1 MLDRPS
7 SLTGQFRDCWRCSSS
22 QNPIRRRPLLP
33 LVSRSPS
40 PSRSPAAVAASVSA
54 FPSRR
59 RLCLRR
65 RGRVHLRG
73 RRVGVSERRR
83 RRRGEQPSPPRS
95 PPSPSAAAARR
106 LLRPPA
112 SGSGLHVVGDADLT
126 AVHALGS
133 VSSSAV
139 AEHRHFRLHLAL
151 ALSSAAAAAPVLRC
165 RCHRRAP
172 LLGPS
177 PPSPTAA
184 APSSVAAAIEDT
196 TLVTEPASMK
206 AVAAARR
213 GEPHGNTTTI
223 VVPVVAARTAY
234 NLALHEHGPKLYDK
248 LTEDMEDH
256 LQEMCVSIEA
266 AQGGLKIID
275 RFSQESTLPYYLLPF
290 VWENILACALIV
302 AAE

>member
-213 GEPHGNTTTI
+213 GEP
-223 VVPVVAARTAY
+223 TAY

-256 LQEMCVSIEA
+256 LQEMLRSK
-266 AQGGLKIID
+266 Q
-275 RFSQESTLPYYLLPF
+275 
-290 VWENILACALIV
+290 LACIPQHSMV
-302 AAE
+302 GGSKRWKEKTY

>member
-213 GEPHGNTTTI
+213 GEPYVTRLSSSPQISALCPSARREDPPTMTT
-223 VVPVVAARTAY
+223 PHSSFLLCSATATPPPSSF
-234 NLALHEHGPKLYDK
+234 LS
-248 LTEDMEDH
+248 
-256 LQEMCVSIEA
+256 LQP
-266 AQGGLKIID
+266 GLLIIWH
-275 RFSQESTLPYYLLPF
+275 FTNMGQSSMT
-290 VWENILACALIV
+290 N
-302 AAE
+302 

>member
-1 MLDRPS
+1 MLESWLYGYLERPI
-7 SLTGQFRDCWRCSSS
+7 QRDCWRCCDS

-112 SGSGLHVVGDADLT
+112 SGSGLHVIGDADLT

-213 GEPHGNTTTI
+213 GEP
-223 VVPVVAARTAY
+223 TAY

-266 AQGGLKIID
+266 AQGV
-275 RFSQESTLPYYLLPF
+275 LLEADTVFIHPT
-290 VWENILACALIV
+290 VDPSMCICGGARQQ
-302 AAE
+302 AAASSPRTPTSMP